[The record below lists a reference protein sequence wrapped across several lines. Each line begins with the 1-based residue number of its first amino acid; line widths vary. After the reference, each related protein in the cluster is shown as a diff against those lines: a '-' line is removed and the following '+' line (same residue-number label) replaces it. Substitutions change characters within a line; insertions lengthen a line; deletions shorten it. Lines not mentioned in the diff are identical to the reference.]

1 MWRGARAQ
9 SGWDLIIASRRACA
23 WVTVVTLGAH
33 ARGLL
38 RVSVCVSVCYRSS
51 CFSVRL
57 DMEPTIL
64 KAFLG
69 F

>member
-38 RVSVCVSVCYRSS
+38 RVSVCVTALAASASV
-51 CFSVRL
+51 
-57 DMEPTIL
+57 
-64 KAFLG
+64 
-69 F
+69 